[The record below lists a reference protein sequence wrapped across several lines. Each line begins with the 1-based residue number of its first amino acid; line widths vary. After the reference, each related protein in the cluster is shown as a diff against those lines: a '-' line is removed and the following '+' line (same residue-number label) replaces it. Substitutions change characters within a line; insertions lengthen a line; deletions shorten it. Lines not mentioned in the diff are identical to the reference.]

1 MELLLIAVI
10 GGIFLAVALLRL
22 IQVVTFRVV
31 DNLIDWL
38 VYTFGSDD
46 AIRRREQR
54 GIRANRR
61 RGSKTTSPP

>member
-10 GGIFLAVALLRL
+10 GGIFLAVVLLRL
-22 IQVVTFRVV
+22 IQVVTFRAV

-46 AIRRREQR
+46 AVRRRADER
-54 GIRANRR
+54 SNRE
-61 RGSKTTSPP
+61 S